1 MKGLEKAIKT
11 YWYSRGFNKA
21 PDTGGWY
28 QMELD
33 AFSEGWKAAL
43 HWEISNKVEVKLSPH
58 PDATPFEI
66 VLVTLI
72 EEELNAK
79 T

>member
-1 MKGLEKAIKT
+1 MKELDKAIKT

-21 PDTGGWY
+21 PDTCGCY

-33 AFSEGWKAAL
+33 AFSEGYKAAL
-43 HWEISNKVEVKLSPH
+43 EWAEEQVGNDYCKGYKAIK
-58 PDATPFEI
+58 
-66 VLVTLI
+66 
-72 EEELNAK
+72 EELNAK